1 VPSDAATC
9 AYPGCHLPASAD
21 ANPNATAEL
30 WPRLLLFLASITP
43 PKVIQPLGSD
53 RGLWLAD
60 RWYQSGTMI

>member
-43 PKVIQPLGSD
+43 AK
-53 RGLWLAD
+53 
-60 RWYQSGTMI
+60 